1 MNSIN
6 VNNYGYSPYTVYNSG
21 YSNPYWQGQPSV
33 QYNEPVNNTEE
44 AAKTVGLAALL
55 QVLAIG
61 IQNGSQWFAKKLE
74 AGKEFTSADNVHKI
88 AENMKRRNNL
98 NVTVDYITPANR
110 ERYRFN
116 PALYNELNAVAQGKN
131 AFYAD
136 RYKLA
141 VAPKSKPSLILHELG
156 HAANTKNGL
165 LKLLQ
170 KSRRYSVY
178 APIALLL
185 ASKAIGK
192 KENGE
197 KNFIEKNAGVL
208 GFAAFLPTIIE
219 EGAASLKG
227 INAVKKVPKNLLKG
241 ALNTNILKRN
251 YLCALATYI
260 LAGVGLG
267 IASKQTII
275 ENS

>member
-1 MNSIN
+1 MLNIQQQYQIN
-6 VNNYGYSPYTVYNSG
+6 RQQPSQNAHVQQHLSFKNSPYYGSYG
-21 YSNPYWQGQPSV
+21 AEGASDS
-33 QYNEPVNNTEE
+33 
-44 AAKTVGLAALL
+44 AAKTLGSAALL
-55 QVLAIG
+55 QIIAMSL
-61 IQNGSQWFAKKLE
+61 QTLSQWCSAKLMQ
-74 AGKEFTSADNVHKI
+74 GKAF
-88 AENMKRRNNL
+88 AENDIARNIAKDMAVKNNL
-98 NVTVDYITPANR
+98 KVTLGYVDEANKYMF
-110 ERYRFN
+110 EQRYNSPGAFN
-116 PALYNELNAVAQGKN
+116 EVARGAN
-131 AFYAD
+131 AFFNS
-136 RYKLA
+136 KLNLA

-197 KNFIEKNAGVL
+197 KNFIEKNAGIL

-219 EGAASLKG
+219 EGAASAKG
-227 INAVKKVPKNLLKG
+227 IKSVKHAKNLLKG
-241 ALNTNILKRN
+241 PLNTNILKRN
-251 YLCALATYI
+251 YLFALATYI